1 MALII
6 IALLMLPLLVSASS
20 TIALTVGDKDNEVDG
35 ELTIVCDG
43 GCTLTCGGSPI
54 GVSPGDTV
62 KVDIDSENEGLYVS
76 KAGSAI
82 TINGYVEEVEK
93 NGATV
98 CSGDTVQL
106 SMAFSSLS
114 GNLELES
121 ESDDDN
127 GRPVH
132 LVVDGNVVINDPD
145 SLDEVQVNVDLTC
158 TFTVTLGASNLQFNG
173 CGDAIVN
180 GSYVPEA
187 PLVAVPAIAALIALF
202 AVAYR
207 NRLAAR
213 R

>member
-6 IALLMLPLLVSASS
+6 AVLLTLALLASAS
-20 TIALTVGDKDNEVDG
+20 TTVTLTVGDKDNEVDG
-35 ELTIVCDG
+35 ELTIVCGG

-62 KVDIDSENEGLYVS
+62 EVDIDSENEGLHVS
-76 KAGSAI
+76 RSGNGI

-106 SMAFSSLS
+106 SMVFSSLS
-114 GNLELES
+114 GNLKLES
-121 ESDDDN
+121 EPDDGD
-127 GRPVH
+127 GRSVH

-145 SLDEVQVNVDLTC
+145 SLDEIQVNVDLTC
-158 TFTVTLGASNLQFNG
+158 TFTVTLGTSNLHFNG

-207 NRLAAR
+207 NKLAAR